1 MTERALTRAWRLAG
15 AFVQECT
22 YVQPAG
28 FNPSTGLSRS
38 SESSVVLLA
47 LIVSL
52 RPREWDLVLTQPG
65 DERVLLRAKDLAGV
79 VPVRGDY
86 LLGTDGIRR
95 DVQAA
100 SKAAG
105 GVLWL
110 LYCTPERSEDW
121 GDLTTATSFED
132 RGDLTAVTTTE
143 DWGTLPRARAFLWP
157 SR

>member
-1 MTERALTRAWRLAG
+1 MDLALMTERALVRAWRLAG
-15 AFVQECT
+15 AFVQSCT

-28 FNPSTGLSRS
+28 FNPATGLSRAT
-38 SESSVVLLA
+38 ETRLTVLA
-47 LIVSL
+47 MVVSL
-52 RPREWDLVLTQPG
+52 RPREWDLVITQPG
-65 DERVLLRAKDLAGV
+65 DERVLLRAKDLGGV

-86 LLGTDGIRR
+86 LLGSDGLRR

-100 SKAAG
+100 SKAVG

-121 GDLTTATSFED
+121 GDLTAATSFED

-143 DWGTLPRARAFLWP
+143 DWGTLP
-157 SR
+157 